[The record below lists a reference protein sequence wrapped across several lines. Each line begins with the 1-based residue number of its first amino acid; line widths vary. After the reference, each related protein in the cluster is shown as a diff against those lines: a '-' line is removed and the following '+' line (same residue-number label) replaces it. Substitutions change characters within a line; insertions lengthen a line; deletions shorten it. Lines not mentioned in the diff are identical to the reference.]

1 MEICEIRSRQLSFRS
16 GTLSAEHVSLRFLD
30 EDIDYVWQPRPG
42 HWEHGSFLC
51 FPLLGRL
58 PEGRYCLDG
67 RTYDC
72 LLYTS
77 QRTQK
82 DVGCPADLLPDP
94 LLIRRRQ
101 MQSGKQLPYRCNLA
115 GQRMKKDAAQI
126 KKQFHEK
133 PLQQEF

>member
-58 PEGRYCLDG
+58 PEGGTAWTDG
-67 RTYDC
+67 HMICRC
-72 LLYTS
+72 M
-77 QRTQK
+77 
-82 DVGCPADLLPDP
+82 ALPSM
-94 LLIRRRQ
+94 R
-101 MQSGKQLPYRCNLA
+101 SLP
-115 GQRMKKDAAQI
+115 
-126 KKQFHEK
+126 
-133 PLQQEF
+133 